1 MQAFEKVD
9 DDNGDNSI
17 HVAVNFG
24 ASTTTEVSTG
34 LVEQSVVSHYS
45 LAFLADVL
53 GAAEMCNLST
63 VPGDG
68 GSLGTW
74 ISRAVNS
81 PPKEQHTARIG
92 FSPLMKECPLRMA
105 ALWLIHSTHPLA
117 RT

>member
-1 MQAFEKVD
+1 MADVRVSNKSVQAFEKVD

-81 PPKEQHTARIG
+81 PPREQHTAQIG
-92 FSPLMKECPLRMA
+92 FPR
-105 ALWLIHSTHPLA
+105 
-117 RT
+117 